1 MTPAKKKEFKV
12 SRVDRALLS
21 VFPTY
26 GMRRLYARHTADQL
40 SAYRSSSTNRLRKNW
55 AMGDAEADP
64 AAHERGR
71 LVERSRDANRNDPV
85 ASGATDTLGH
95 NIVGTG
101 LRPQSALRPELLG
114 ISEKRAKV
122 IRTQIE
128 SAFERF
134 SAMSDAANIL
144 SFDEQ
149 QFLALRKTIEDGEV
163 LAIPTWANEPWR
175 PFGRCIELIEGPRL
189 MSPLRGADSAVRNG
203 IRFGDRNQPLEYWI
217 RKYDRKLGR
226 KTSDFQRISARDDK
240 GRPKILHVFQQ
251 IRPTQSRGIP
261 YFAPVLT
268 YFKDLADY
276 LEAEIVAARIA
287 ACLAVFISKQDPMG
301 LSAATGTGTETT
313 TGKRIQGIE
322 PGMVGYLGLNEEI
335 KVVDPKRPGDAFPAF
350 VETMF
355 RIIGVSLGLPYELIA
370 KDFSK
375 TTYSSARASLLEGRR
390 MFKTWRKWFA
400 ARFCQPIWNLV
411 IEEAYLRD
419 MIEVTDFYENFHE
432 YTRCQWIGGGW
443 GWVDPVKEIQA
454 SKDAIDYG
462 LSTHAEEVGAQGRD
476 WQEVLEQRK
485 REQDFIKD
493 LDVEIMSKTTVQ
505 PTGQTVEKQED

>member
-1 MTPAKKKEFKV
+1 
-12 SRVDRALLS
+12 
-21 VFPTY
+21 
-26 GMRRLYARHTADQL
+26 
-40 SAYRSSSTNRLRKNW
+40 
-55 AMGDAEADP
+55 
-64 AAHERGR
+64 
-71 LVERSRDANRNDPV
+71 
-85 ASGATDTLGH
+85 
-95 NIVGTG
+95 
-101 LRPQSALRPELLG
+101 
-114 ISEKRAKV
+114 
-122 IRTQIE
+122 
-128 SAFERF
+128 
-134 SAMSDAANIL
+134 
-144 SFDEQ
+144 
-149 QFLALRKTIEDGEV
+149 
-163 LAIPTWANEPWR
+163 
-175 PFGRCIELIEGPRL
+175 

-390 MFKTWRKWFA
+390 MFKNVAEVVRCAVLPTHLEPCDRRGLPPRHDRGHRLLRKFPRIHALPVDWRRLGLGGSGQRDSGVKRCYRLWSVYPRGRGRSSRPRL
-400 ARFCQPIWNLV
+400 ARSP
-411 IEEAYLRD
+411 
-419 MIEVTDFYENFHE
+419 
-432 YTRCQWIGGGW
+432 
-443 GWVDPVKEIQA
+443 
-454 SKDAIDYG
+454 
-462 LSTHAEEVGAQGRD
+462 
-476 WQEVLEQRK
+476 
-485 REQDFIKD
+485 
-493 LDVEIMSKTTVQ
+493 
-505 PTGQTVEKQED
+505 

>member
-149 QFLALRKTIEDGEV
+149 QFLALRKNHRRWGSPCHSDVGQRTV
-163 LAIPTWANEPWR
+163 ATVR
-175 PFGRCIELIEGPRL
+175 PVYRVD
-189 MSPLRGADSAVRNG
+189 RGASVDVTA
-203 IRFGDRNQPLEYWI
+203 P
-217 RKYDRKLGR
+217 GR
-226 KTSDFQRISARDDK
+226 
-240 GRPKILHVFQQ
+240 G
-251 IRPTQSRGIP
+251 
-261 YFAPVLT
+261 
-268 YFKDLADY
+268 
-276 LEAEIVAARIA
+276 
-287 ACLAVFISKQDPMG
+287 
-301 LSAATGTGTETT
+301 
-313 TGKRIQGIE
+313 
-322 PGMVGYLGLNEEI
+322 
-335 KVVDPKRPGDAFPAF
+335 
-350 VETMF
+350 
-355 RIIGVSLGLPYELIA
+355 
-370 KDFSK
+370 
-375 TTYSSARASLLEGRR
+375 
-390 MFKTWRKWFA
+390 
-400 ARFCQPIWNLV
+400 FC
-411 IEEAYLRD
+411 
-419 MIEVTDFYENFHE
+419 
-432 YTRCQWIGGGW
+432 G
-443 GWVDPVKEIQA
+443 
-454 SKDAIDYG
+454 
-462 LSTHAEEVGAQGRD
+462 
-476 WQEVLEQRK
+476 
-485 REQDFIKD
+485 
-493 LDVEIMSKTTVQ
+493 
-505 PTGQTVEKQED
+505 